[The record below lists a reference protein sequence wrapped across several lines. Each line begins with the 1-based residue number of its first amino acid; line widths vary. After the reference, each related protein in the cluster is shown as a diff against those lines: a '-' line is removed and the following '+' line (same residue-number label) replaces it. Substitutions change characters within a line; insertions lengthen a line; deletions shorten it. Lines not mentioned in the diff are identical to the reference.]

1 MQHNAEQVKAFTQLI
16 QQYERLVYKVCNVY
30 APDAEDVKD
39 LFQEIVLQ
47 AWLAYPRFRQDAHG
61 STWLYRI
68 ALNTAISHKR
78 KTGKAVF
85 VELPGFLEHRA
96 DEPATHGHAEGYTLL
111 RQMIAGLPPLDK
123 ALVLLYLEDRS
134 YQEMAE
140 ILGITA
146 SNAGTKLGR
155 IKERLRKTAQQLLHN

>member
-1 MQHNAEQVKAFTQLI
+1 MQYNTEQVRAFTQLV

-30 APDAEDVKD
+30 VPDAEDAKD
-39 LFQEIVLQ
+39 LFQEIVVQ
-47 AWLAYPRFRQDAHG
+47 AWLAYPRFRHDAHA

-68 ALNTAISHKR
+68 ALNTAISHRR
-78 KTGKAVF
+78 KSGRAIF
-85 VELPGFLEHRA
+85 VELPSFLDQYA
-96 DEPATHGHAEGYTLL
+96 DEPATQAYAEEYKLL
-111 RQMIAGLPPLDK
+111 RQMITELPPLDK

-146 SNAGTKLGR
+146 SNAGTRLGR
-155 IKERLRKTAQQLLHN
+155 IKERLRKTAQLLQN